1 VWVKKDRSGVGDKNK
16 LKKKTDFNV
25 FPLANEGAFW

>member
-1 VWVKKDRSGVGDKNK
+1 VWAKIDRSGGGRKNK
-16 LKKKTDFNV
+16 LKKKTHFNV